1 MKWWDCMPRFSFFEC
16 WILSQLFHSPLST
29 SSRCSLVLL
38 HFLPMEWYHLHIWGC
53 WYFSQESWFQP
64 SISHYVLCL
73 LEATVR
79 TLYGKTDRFRI
90 EKGVWQHRLLSS
102 CLFNLYTEHIMRNA
116 GLDGLQAGIKV
127 GKKNINNIRYVD
139 DTTLTA
145 EIKLPIFI
153 GSWRKQ
159 RNSRITSTSASLI
172 TLNPLCGSQQTVEN
186 F

>member
-1 MKWWDCMPRFSFFEC
+1 MFPLFPHLFVMKWWDCMPRFSFFEC
-16 WILSQLFHSPLST
+16 WVLSQLFHSPLST

-90 EKGVWQHRLLSS
+90 EKGVWQHPLLSS
-102 CLFNLYTEHIMRNA
+102 CLFNLYTEHITRNA
-116 GLDGLQAGIKV
+116 GLDGLQAGIK
-127 GKKNINNIRYVD
+127 GGEKNINNIRYVD

-145 EIKLPIFI
+145 ESRGTKEPLDE
-153 GSWRKQ
+153 GEGEQKSWLK
-159 RNSRITSTSASLI
+159 TKY
-172 TLNPLCGSQQTVEN
+172 
-186 F
+186 